1 MFAPRSPIKLDHW
14 LLLAALLLALVAAG
28 PLLAGEG
35 LLNTRGGGDS
45 PFLLQ
50 RLHQLEAALRDG
62 HFPVRWMPDAN
73 YGYGY
78 PFYHFYAP
86 LSLYGAA
93 VFRFLGFSY
102 VGAIKATQV
111 AAFLLAAW
119 GMFVLAR
126 RWFGTPWAGLLAS
139 AAYTFAPFHMVNV
152 YVRGDSLAEFWAMAF
167 YPLVLLAAD
176 EFHSWELGVGSWEGR
191 ARRNIALLG
200 LAYAGLILS
209 HNISALI
216 FSPFL
221 LLYLALIFIRKP
233 PQFTIHNSQFT
244 FHHSSFTIHH
254 SLLSLLLAFALS
266 AWFFIPALAERDLA
280 QLSPVTEGY
289 FHFSNHFRGMD
300 LAQGSFFF
308 DYGVDGGNAFR
319 MGLAQAVT
327 AVAGLVVLAGFLLQ
341 RDKGTKGQRVGE
353 AVLPRPPAPLLLFI
367 LTLLAVATL
376 MITPLSRPLWEHL
389 PLLDFTQFPWRF
401 LSVQALGGALVAGAL
416 ALLPGRRLIAPL
428 LALLLAW
435 AALGDLRPDFLPLND
450 EDVTA
455 VRLAEYEWY
464 TGNIG
469 STVSAEYLYPA
480 VQPRP
485 VTSAWL
491 NAGGRDRVI
500 VLDGAAETRLLER
513 RATRQS
519 WQATVTEEA
528 TLIFPTMYWPGWA
541 ATANGQPIAIS
552 PSAGSGLIQLELPP
566 GEQTISLNLKRTTVR
581 AVAEGVSG
589 TAVLLVGWL
598 LVGFQR
604 KGAKSAK
611 GTDWRWLV
619 AVLGAAGLLALGAR
633 LWPERDLPPGTLNW
647 DFAQMAYLHH
657 GENNQRLTV
666 SSERLTVEG
675 VSFSDGLVLLGYGYG
690 QEEVAPGDGWQ
701 IALAWA
707 GGAAGTPLTVALYSP
722 AITRPPILAEVEPA
736 PIAQASGVLA
746 EAMTL
751 TLPIPA
757 NAPAGL
763 YVPRLLV
770 EGFTAQTASGLARG
784 ELFLRPIR
792 VSGRVG
798 EQGGRGAGEMDA
810 RVTAGVVQVDG
821 SALDLALGWWTERPL
836 SHNYNL
842 SLRLTDAEGRWL
854 RQLDTQPG
862 FGFLPSS
869 GWPAGQWTAD
879 WLSIALPDLDP
890 AAGPYPLLVQLYD
903 VGEAETAVLTRR
915 LGQLVGAETGLVFQP
930 HAPSFALPEGVSGGG
945 ETAVFGETIALV
957 ASALEQE
964 ADHLTLTLHWWALAD
979 GAADFV
985 RFVHLID
992 PAVGGPPLVQADSYP
1007 ANNTYPTSQWTAGE
1021 FITDRIRLDL
1031 AAVPPGQYALALG
1044 FYRLL
1049 GDGTGERITAV
1060 GPDGALL
1067 PDNLLRLG
1075 EVEIGD

>member
-1 MFAPRSPIKLDHW
+1 LLARRSPIKLDHW
-14 LLLAALLLALVAAG
+14 LLLAALLLALLAAW

-50 RLHQLEAALRDG
+50 RLHQLETALRDG

-86 LSLYGAA
+86 LSLYGTA

-102 VGAIKATQV
+102 VGAIKAAQV

-119 GMFVLAR
+119 GVFALAR
-126 RWFGTPWAGLLAS
+126 RWFGTPWAGLLA
-139 AAYTFAPFHMVNV
+139 ATAYTFAPFHMVNV

-176 EFHSWELGVGSWEGR
+176 QFRITDYGSR
-191 ARRNIALLG
+191 ITDYRTRRNIAFLA

-221 LLYLALIFIRKP
+221 LLYLALILIRKP

-244 FHHSSFTIHH
+244 IHN
-254 SLLSLLLAFALS
+254 SLPLLSALLLAFALS
-266 AWFFIPALAERDLA
+266 AWFFIPALAERDFA
-280 QLSPVTEGY
+280 QLGPVTEGY
-289 FHFSNHFRGMD
+289 FHFSNHFRGAD
-300 LAQGSFFF
+300 LAQGAFFF

-327 AVAGLVVLAGFLLQ
+327 AVAGTVAIIFFLTQ
-341 RDKGTKGQRVGE
+341 RRKEAKGQRGRE
-353 AVLPRPPAPLLLFI
+353 TTLPRPPAPPLLFI

-376 MITPLSRPLWEHL
+376 MITPLSRLLWEHL

-401 LSVQALGGALVAGAL
+401 LSVQALGAALAVGAL
-416 ALLPGRRLIAPL
+416 ALLPGRRLIVPL
-428 LALLLAW
+428 LAVALAW

-450 EDVTA
+450 GDVTA

-491 NAGGRDRVI
+491 NAGERDRVI
-500 VLDGAAETRLLER
+500 VLDGAAAAQLVER
-513 RATRQS
+513 RATRQRWEITAVS
-519 WQATVTEEA
+519 PT
-528 TLIFPTMYWPGWA
+528 TLIFPTMYWPGWTA
-541 ATANGQPIAIS
+541 AAGGQPITIG

-566 GEQTISLNLKRTTVR
+566 GDHAITLRLARTPVR

-598 LVGFQR
+598 FWGFHR
-604 KGAKSAK
+604 KGAKDAK
-611 GTDWRWLV
+611 GGSWRWL
-619 AVLGAAGLLALGAR
+619 AILLGAAGLLALGAR
-633 LWPERDLPPGTLNW
+633 LWPEPELPPGTLNW

-657 GENNQRLTV
+657 GAGGEWPVAGGGIPFDN
-666 SSERLTVEG
+666 
-675 VSFSDGLVLLGYGYG
+675 GLVLVGYGYG
-690 QEEVAPGDGWQ
+690 QEVVAPGDVWQ
-701 IALAWA
+701 VALAWSS
-707 GGAAGTPLTVALYSP
+707 GAAGTPVTVALYSP

-736 PIAQASGVLA
+736 PIALA
-746 EAMTL
+746 QGELSESLTL
-751 TLPIPA
+751 TLTIPET
-757 NAPAGL
+757 APVGL

-770 EGFTAQTASGLARG
+770 EGYTAQTGAGLARG
-784 ELFLRPIR
+784 DLFLRPVA
-792 VSGRVG
+792 VSGGAG
-798 EQGGRGAGEMDA
+798 EMGGRGAGEMGA
-810 RVTAGVVQVDG
+810 RVVDGVVRADG
-821 SALDLALGWWTERPL
+821 SALDLALGWWTERQL
-836 SHNYNL
+836 GHNYNL

-869 GWPAGQWTAD
+869 GWLAGQWNDD
-879 WLSIALPDLDP
+879 WLSIALPELDP
-890 AAGPYPLLVQLYD
+890 MAGPYPLLVQLYD
-903 VGEAETAVLTRR
+903 VGEAETAVLVRR
-915 LGQLVGAETGLVFQP
+915 LGQLVWEEGGLVFQP
-930 HAPSFALPEGVSGGG
+930 HAPSFALPEGVSDGG
-945 ETAVFGETIALV
+945 ETAVFGETIAL
-957 ASALEQE
+957 AAYALEQE
-964 ADHLTLTLHWWALAD
+964 ADHLTLTLHWQALTD
-979 GAADFV
+979 GTADFV

-992 PAVGGPPLVQADSYP
+992 PAVGGPPLAQADSYP

-1021 FITDRIRLDL
+1021 IVTDRIRLDL
-1031 AAVPPGQYALALG
+1031 TAAPPGQYALALG

-1060 GPDGALL
+1060 GPDDDPL
-1067 PDNLLRLG
+1067 PDNLLILG

>member
-1 MFAPRSPIKLDHW
+1 MFAQRFPIKLDHW
-14 LLLAALLLALVAAG
+14 LLLAALLLALLAAW

-86 LSLYGAA
+86 LSLYATA

-102 VGAIKATQV
+102 VGAIKAAQV
-111 AAFLLAAW
+111 AAFLFAAW
-119 GMFVLAR
+119 GMFALVR
-126 RWFGTPWAGLLAS
+126 RWFGSPWAGLLAA

-176 EFHSWELGVGSWEGR
+176 EFRISDLGFRISDGR
-191 ARRNIALLG
+191 VRRNIALLG

-221 LLYLALIFIRKP
+221 LLYLALLLIRKP
-233 PQFTIHNSQFT
+233 PHFTIHN
-244 FHHSSFTIHH
+244 SSFTIHH

-266 AWFFIPALAERDLA
+266 AWFFVPALAERDLA
-280 QLSPVTEGY
+280 QLGPVTEGY
-289 FHFSNHFRGMD
+289 FHFSNHFRGAD
-300 LAQGSFFF
+300 LAQGTFFF

-327 AVAGLVVLAGFLLQ
+327 AVAGTVVVIFFLTQ
-341 RDKGTKGQRVGE
+341 RRKGAKEQKGIGE
-353 AVLPRPPAPLLLFI
+353 VLPRPPAPLLLFI

-401 LSVQALGGALVAGAL
+401 LSVQAFGAALAVGAL

-428 LALLLAW
+428 LALVLAW
-435 AALGDLRPDFLPLND
+435 AALGDLRPDFLPLTD

-491 NAGGRDRVI
+491 NAGERDRVI
-500 VLDGAAETRLLER
+500 VLAGAAQTRLLER
-513 RATRQS
+513 RATRQE
-519 WQATVTEEA
+519 WGVTA
-528 TLIFPTMYWPGWA
+528 VSPTTLIFPTMYWPGWT

-566 GEQTISLNLKRTTVR
+566 GEQTISLNLKRTPVR
-581 AVAEGVSG
+581 AVAEVVSG
-589 TAVLLVGWL
+589 TAVLFVGWL
-598 LVGFQR
+598 LWGFQR
-604 KGAKSAK
+604 KGAKGAK
-611 GTDWRWLV
+611 GGDWRWAIV
-619 AVLGAAGLLALGAR
+619 VLGVVGLLALGAR
-633 LWPERDLPPGTLNW
+633 LWPEREVPPGTLNW

-657 GENNQRLTV
+657 GSNNQQVTV
-666 SSERLTVEG
+666 NSERLTVDG
-675 VSFSDGLVLLGYGYG
+675 IGFSDGLVLVGYGYG

-701 IALAWA
+701 IEMEWSGPA
-707 GGAAGTPLTVALYSP
+707 GAPVTVALYNP

-736 PIAQASGVLA
+736 PIAQASGLLA

-751 TLPIPA
+751 TLTIPT
-757 NAPAGL
+757 NVPAGL

-770 EGFTAQTASGLARG
+770 EGYTAQTGAGLARG

-792 VSGRVG
+792 VSG
-798 EQGGRGAGEMDA
+798 GAGEQRSGGAGELGVRAVD
-810 RVTAGVVQVDG
+810 GVVRADG
-821 SALDLALGWWTERPL
+821 SALDLALAWWTERPL

-842 SLRLTDAEGRWL
+842 SLRLTDAEGHWL

-869 GWPAGQWTAD
+869 GWTAGQWTAD

-890 AAGPYPLLVQLYD
+890 MAGPYPLLVQLYD
-903 VGEAETAVLTRR
+903 VGAPETAVLTRR
-915 LGQLVGAETGLVFQP
+915 LGQLVGEETELVFQP

-945 ETAVFGETIALV
+945 ETAVFGATIAL
-957 ASALEQE
+957 AAYALEQE
-964 ADHLTLTLHWWALAD
+964 ADHLTLTLHWRALAD

-992 PAVGGPPLVQADSYP
+992 PAAGGPPLAQVDSYP

-1021 FITDRIRLDL
+1021 IVTDRIRLDL
-1031 AAVPPGQYALALG
+1031 TAVPPGHYALALG

-1060 GPDGALL
+1060 GPDGDLL